1 MDEGPMKEKE
11 TLCYI
16 KTMLIERL
24 KELQEI
30 KSDDENQFAY
40 GGENSVCGMFGM
52 VTDDMGGCEEK
63 RIGFRYRES
72 ISVVKIYA
80 AILG

>member
-1 MDEGPMKEKE
+1 MDEGRMKEKE

-40 GGENSVCGMFGM
+40 G
-52 VTDDMGGCEEK
+52 EK
-63 RIGFRYRES
+63 TA
-72 ISVVKIYA
+72 YA
-80 AILG
+80 ECSEWLQTVWEDAEKNGLNFDIEKVFPL

>member
-1 MDEGPMKEKE
+1 MDEGRMKEKE

-30 KSDDENQFAY
+30 NSDDENQFAY
-40 GGENSVCGMFGM
+40 G
-52 VTDDMGGCEEK
+52 EK
-63 RIGFRYRES
+63 TA
-72 ISVVKIYA
+72 YA
-80 AILG
+80 ECLAWLQTVWEDAKKNGLDFDIEKVYPL

>member
-1 MDEGPMKEKE
+1 MDERRLKEKE

-16 KTMLIERL
+16 KTMLFERL

-40 GGENSVCGMFGM
+40 G
-52 VTDDMGGCEEK
+52 EK
-63 RIGFRYRES
+63 TA
-72 ISVVKIYA
+72 YA
-80 AILG
+80 ECLEWIQAVWDEANKNGLNFDIEKVFPL

>member
-1 MDEGPMKEKE
+1 MDEGRMKEKE

-40 GGENSVCGMFGM
+40 G
-52 VTDDMGGCEEK
+52 EK
-63 RIGFRYRES
+63 TAYAECLVWLQTVWEDAKKNGLDFDIE
-72 ISVVKIYA
+72 KIYP
-80 AILG
+80 L

>member
-1 MDEGPMKEKE
+1 MDEGRMKEKE

-40 GGENSVCGMFGM
+40 G
-52 VTDDMGGCEEK
+52 EK
-63 RIGFRYRES
+63 TA
-72 ISVVKIYA
+72 YA
-80 AILG
+80 EWFQTVWEDAKKNGLDFDIEKVYPL